1 MTNPRPFRFGAH
13 ANVVSTA
20 TEWRDIA
27 RKVED
32 LGYCT
37 LFVSDHY
44 LDRGIPP
51 AAIMYVAPIT
61 AMATAAAVTTTL
73 RVGCRVFCI
82 DYHVPAALAKEA
94 ATLDMLSDG
103 RLEFGI
109 GAGWSAHEYESMGL
123 DFDGAPQR
131 VTKLEEVVALLKAH
145 WSGDVMDIA
154 GEYVKVSGYAG
165 LPLPVQRPNPPLMI
179 GGGKKRVLSLAAR
192 EADIVSISNVPFL
205 AVNDAGLDPMGEAAR
220 RLGYVRDAAGDRFA
234 GLDIESSPYYAKI
247 TDDLETALTKIAGML
262 KAPPEVLDDHPNVL
276 VGTVDQVADALVLRR
291 EITGINYV
299 TVPQGLIDS
308 FAPVAAL
315 LNGK

>member
-13 ANVVSTA
+13 ANVVATA
-20 TEWRDIA
+20 AEWRDIA

-51 AAIMYVAPIT
+51 AAIMHVAPIT

-82 DYHVPAALAKEA
+82 DYHVPASLAKEA
-94 ATLDMLSDG
+94 ATLDMLSEG

-109 GAGWSAHEYESMGL
+109 GAGWSAHEYASMGL
-123 DFDGAPQR
+123 AFDGAPQR
-131 VTKLEEVVALLKAH
+131 VAKLAEVVALLKAH
-145 WSGDVMDIA
+145 WSGEVMNLA
-154 GEYVKVSGYAG
+154 GEYVNVAGYAG
-165 LPLPVQRPNPPLMI
+165 LPLPVQKPNPPLMI
-179 GGGKKRVLSLAAR
+179 GGGKQRVLSLAAR

-220 RLGYVRDAAGDRFA
+220 RLGYVRDAAGDRF
-234 GLDIESSPYYAKI
+234 GQLDIESSPYYAKI
-247 TDDLETALTKIAGML
+247 TGDRETALAKIAGVL
-262 KAPPEVLDDHPNVL
+262 KAPVEVLANHPNVL
-276 VGTVDQVADALVLRR
+276 VGTAEEVAEALVRRR
-291 EITGINYV
+291 EVTGVNYV

-315 LNGK
+315 LHGK